1 VKRLI
6 LVLAAIGTAVLM
18 IGGVALAATLE
29 DTGDHA
35 LPGDASAYAA
45 DYGVSG
51 EEALRRLELQEDAG
65 ELGAA
70 LEANEADTFG
80 DLEIL
85 HEPDFRVV
93 AYFTRD
99 GEQTIRRYVRGTP
112 LEGIVE
118 TQQVGA
124 TLAELEAAQ
133 AEATRYYEAQG
144 VRVESGIDVTRNRA
158 EIYLTPGAR
167 ERLDSTPQV
176 QAARELPAPVAEVAV
191 DELAVPMA
199 YMYGGLATNPCTSGF
214 TVRANDGREGFV
226 TAGHCYPNPPNYAN
240 PLRFEGIIMP
250 FQKQN
255 IRTTHD
261 VQWHTS
267 PSPYDDKAR
276 FRDRDGNGSD
286 YREVHTLLGRKNQ
299 RVGKYVCKS
308 GKTTGYT
315 CGNIRDR
322 NYRPSYVGDA
332 RSTFIRVH
340 HKRSRNMIGPGDS
353 GAPVFIKNKA
363 LGIALAGKRGD
374 LIYMP
379 INFVAKS
386 DLGIS
391 RVQTTR

>member
-6 LVLAAIGTAVLM
+6 LVLATIGTAVLM

-29 DTGDHA
+29 DTGDDA
-35 LPGDASAYAA
+35 LPGDARAYAA

-70 LEANEADTFG
+70 LEANEANTFG

-99 GEQTIRRYVRGTP
+99 GEQTIRRYVQGTA
-112 LEGIVE
+112 LEAFVE
-118 TQQVGA
+118 TRQVGA

-144 VRVESGIDVTRNRA
+144 VRFESGIDITRNRA

-199 YMYGGLATNPCTSGF
+199 DMYGGLATVPCTSGF
-214 TVRANDGREGFV
+214 TVRAKDGREGFV
-226 TAGHCYPNPPNYAN
+226 SAGHCDNNLTFN
-240 PLRFEGIIMP
+240 GTMMP

-286 YREVHTLLGRKNQ
+286 YREVHSLLGRKYQ
-299 RVGKYVCKS
+299 RVGKTVCKS

-315 CGNIRDR
+315 CGKIVDR

-332 RSTFIRVH
+332 RDTFILVD
-340 HKRSRNMIGPGDS
+340 RNGDGNMLGPGDS
-353 GAPVFIKNKA
+353 GAPVFIKSKA
-363 LGIALAGKRGD
+363 LGIAVAGRNNPFD
-374 LIYMP
+374 MIYMP
-379 INFVAKS
+379 INFVTKS

>member
-1 VKRLI
+1 MKRFI
-6 LVLAAIGTAVLM
+6 LVLVATGAAVLM
-18 IGGVALAATLE
+18 IGGIALAAAIE
-29 DTGDHA
+29 GTGGDDA
-35 LPGDASAYAA
+35 LPGDARAYAA
-45 DYGVSG
+45 AYGVSG
-51 EEALRRLELQEDAG
+51 EEAVRRLDLQEDAG

-99 GEQTIRRYVRGTP
+99 GEQTIQRYVEGTP

-118 TQQVGA
+118 TRQVGA

-133 AEATRYYEAQG
+133 AEATNYYKAQG
-144 VRVESGIDVTRNRA
+144 VRFDSGIDVGQNRA
-158 EIYLTPGAR
+158 EIYLAPRAR

-176 QAARELPAPVAEVAV
+176 QAARELPAPVVEVAV
-191 DELAVPMA
+191 DELAVPME
-199 YMYGGLATNPCTSGF
+199 YMYGGLATDPCTSGF
-214 TVRANDGREGFV
+214 TVRSKDGREGFV
-226 TAGHCYPNPPNYAN
+226 TAGHCDNT
-240 PLRFEGIIMP
+240 LRFNGTVMP

-267 PSPYDDKAR
+267 PSPYDDKAW
-276 FRDRDGNGSD
+276 FRDRDGKGGD
-286 YREVHTLLGRKNQ
+286 YREVRSLLGRKYQ
-299 RVGKYVCKS
+299 RVGKTVCKS

-315 CGNIRDR
+315 CGTIRNR
-322 NYRPSYVGDA
+322 NYTPSYVGDA
-332 RSTFIRVH
+332 RNKFILVDGNGGE
-340 HKRSRNMIGPGDS
+340 KMLDLGDS

-363 LGIALAGKRGD
+363 LGIVVAGKLGD
-374 LIYMP
+374 MIYMP
-379 INFVAKS
+379 INYVAKS